1 MAFLAIEKKVSGSSV
16 QNKAA
21 HASPAVR
28 ALWLAG
34 AMLVYGVHIGL
45 AIVVEY
51 ADWQMELTTLMIM
64 FVGIFMVG
72 VIVSSMFLKQ
82 AIPYRMGDDGGSQ
95 TQLETITKKDNTEQ
109 IGNTNGG
116 FHGDAKSESK
126 SN

>member
-45 AIVVEY
+45 AILCEY
-51 ADWQMELTTLMIM
+51 ADWQLGLITLMIM

-72 VIVSSMFLKQ
+72 VIVASMFLKQ

-95 TQLETITKKDNTEQ
+95 TTLETIKKKDNTEQ
-109 IGNTNGG
+109 MGNTNGG
-116 FHGDAKSESK
+116 FHEKSESK